1 MTCRILGVSAHYHDS
16 AAALACDGRLVAAC
30 AEDRFSRVKHDRSL
44 PVRAA
49 RFCLAEAGLRADA
62 LDAVVFYERPD
73 YKFLR
78 VLRMLLSGY
87 PRGAN
92 RFAGGI
98 VSWIS
103 EKLWVRTALCDALD
117 VDPSKVC
124 FVEHHDSH
132 AAYAFYA
139 SPFGSAAL
147 LTLDGVGED
156 TCGSIGRG
164 DRSSGLA
171 TLESTP
177 YPHSLGLVYA
187 AITGYL
193 GFRPNDAECSTMA
206 LAAFGTPRHRETFA
220 RIVAL
225 EEGRLRVAPGFFD
238 FAGDDAETYL
248 PALRDALGPP
258 HRDAAAG
265 FSSLGEGNDD
275 APPASRAAADIA
287 ASLQDRTEEVM
298 LSLTR
303 RARALTGESSLCLA
317 GGVAF
322 NAVAVGRLLREA
334 GFDRVFVPPDPGD
347 GGGAIGAALL
357 ESARRGAMPPAHGSN
372 QVYSGPRPDPAA
384 LSALLPH
391 LQPQRW
397 SGHAIEGVAPVAGLV
412 DHAFDD
418 DDALATWVSARLAGG
433 AIVGWL
439 NGASEFGPR
448 ALGARSILCDPAD
461 IATAQRLSRMVKRR
475 AAFRPYALSVAEED
489 AERVFGPDW
498 RQPPFRWMQATAA
511 VDDAVRSSVRAALH
525 IDGTTRPQVCAH
537 GDHPAYHALLRAF
550 GARRG
555 LSALLN
561 TSLNDAGEPLAATAE
576 ESLLMFARTDMDL
589 LVVERRV
596 VEKRRS

>member
-1 MTCRILGVSAHYHDS
+1 MSCRILGISAYYHDS
-16 AAALACDGRLVAAC
+16 AAALVCDGRLVAAC

-49 RFCLAEAGLRADA
+49 RFCLSEGGLSADE

-98 VSWIS
+98 LSWIS
-103 EKLWVRTALCDALD
+103 EKLWVRTSLCDALG
-117 VDPSKVC
+117 VDPSAVRC
-124 FVEHHDSH
+124 VEHHDSH

-139 SPFGSAAL
+139 SPFERAAL

-164 DRSSGLA
+164 DRSGALA
-171 TLESTP
+171 TLETTP

-206 LAAFGTPRHRETFA
+206 LAAFGEPRYREIFE

-225 EEGRLRVAPGFFD
+225 DEGRLRIAPGFFD

-265 FSSLGEGNDD
+265 FSSLDDRNDD
-275 APPASRAAADIA
+275 APPASRTAADIA
-287 ASLQDRTEEVM
+287 ASLQDRTEEVV
-298 LSLTR
+298 LSLAR
-303 RARALTGESSLCLA
+303 RARALTGESALCFA

-334 GFDRVFVPPDPGD
+334 GFDGVFVPPDPGD
-347 GGGAIGAALL
+347 GGGAVGAALL
-357 ESARRGAMPPAHGSN
+357 ESARRGAVPPAHGSA
-372 QVYSGPRPDPAA
+372 QIYSGPRADAGA
-384 LSALLPH
+384 LRTLLPH

-397 SGHAIEGVAPVAGLV
+397 SDHALEGVAPVAELAEHG
-412 DHAFDD
+412 FDD
-418 DDALATWVSARLAGG
+418 DEALAAWVSERLAAG
-433 AIVGWL
+433 AIAGWL
-439 NGASEFGPR
+439 SGASEFGPR
-448 ALGARSILCDPAD
+448 ALGARSIVCDPAD
-461 IATAQRLSRMVKRR
+461 IATAQRLSRLVKRR

-489 AERVFGPDW
+489 AERVFGADW

-511 VDDAVRSSVRAALH
+511 VNDAVRASVRAALH
-525 IDGTTRPQVCAH
+525 ADGTTRPQVCARA
-537 GDHPAYHALLRAF
+537 DRPAYHALLRAF

-576 ESLLMFARTDMDL
+576 EALLMFARTDMDL
-589 LVVERRV
+589 LVVDRRV